1 MLGVYNTGAL
11 SVRRCP
17 SSRASIWEGA
27 RARIVPGPRISV
39 PIHKNSMSRFS
50 QSHDLLFHN
59 ARVLTLA
66 PGRSRAE
73 LVAVR
78 QGRVSWVG
86 SSSDLGSLKSRDVH
100 MIDCNG
106 QTLVPGFMDAHT
118 HTLALA
124 SRLLAVNCGRSEVS
138 SIRDIQRA
146 LRERAARTQPGTWI
160 RAGGYQEFD
169 LAESRHLTRWDLDE
183 AAPDHPVR
191 LVHSSGHAVVMNTVA
206 LARVGISRDTPDP
219 PNGVIE
225 RDIGTGDPTGV
236 LFDMDRFLDGRVPH
250 LSETELNE
258 GLRLA
263 DRLMVSR
270 GITSVQ
276 DATASNSPERWDLLA
291 HAKDNGSLTPRLT
304 FMVSLEHLDEFLER
318 GLVPGAGDQDMDV
331 GAVKIML
338 TVDSGRLVPDHADL
352 TRSVQRAHDAGFQV
366 AIHAVEAAAVRAAAG
381 IVNRQWRDRIEHC
394 SESPPDV
401 LACLRES
408 GAVVVTQPRF
418 IYDSGE
424 RYLAQTPE
432 ELQPWLYRMRSLQQ
446 EGLVVAAGSDAPVS
460 EPDPLV
466 GIYAAITRRAE
477 GGSIVGLDERVSAD
491 EALAMHTI
499 NAAYAAQE
507 ESDKGSIEVGKLAD
521 FALIDRDP
529 TEVEPGELLNAKVTL
544 TVVGGRVVWGG

>member
-1 MLGVYNTGAL
+1 MG
-11 SVRRCP
+11 
-17 SSRASIWEGA
+17 
-27 RARIVPGPRISV
+27 
-39 PIHKNSMSRFS
+39 
-50 QSHDLLFHN
+50 
-59 ARVLTLA
+59 
-66 PGRSRAE
+66 PGRSKAE

-78 QGRVSWVG
+78 EGRVSWVG
-86 SSSDLGSLKSRDVH
+86 STSDLGSLKSRDVH
-100 MIDCNG
+100 LIDCDG
-106 QTLVPGFMDAHT
+106 QTLIPGFIDAHT
-118 HTLALA
+118 HILALA
-124 SRLLAVNCGRSEVS
+124 SRVLAVDCGRSEVS
-138 SIRDIQRA
+138 SIGDIQRA
-146 LRERAARTQPGTWI
+146 LRERAARTRPGTWI

-169 LAESRHLTRWDLDE
+169 LAENRHPTRWDLDE

-191 LVHSSGHAVVMNTVA
+191 LAHNSGHAVVMNTVA

-219 PNGVIE
+219 TDGVIE
-225 RDIGTGDPTGV
+225 RNFSTGDPTGV

-250 LSETELNE
+250 ISEPDLNE

-276 DATASNSPERWDLLA
+276 DATASNSPERWELLA
-291 HAKDNGSLTPRLT
+291 REKDNGNMTPRLSV
-304 FMVSLEHLDEFLER
+304 MVGLEHLDEFLER
-318 GLVPGAGDQDMDV
+318 GLVPGVGDQYMDV

-338 TVDSGRLVPDHADL
+338 TVDSGRLVPDHKDL
-352 TRSVQRAHDAGFQV
+352 TRSVQRAHDSGFQV
-366 AIHAVEAAAVRAAAG
+366 AIHAVEAAAVQAAAG

-401 LACLRES
+401 LASLRES
-408 GAVVVTQPRF
+408 GAVVVTQPKF

-432 ELQPWLYRMRSLQQ
+432 ESRPWLYRMRSLQ
-446 EGLVVAAGSDAPVS
+446 EAGLFVAAGSDAPVS

-477 GGSIVGLDERVSAD
+477 GGNIVGLDERVSAD

-499 NAAYAAQE
+499 NAAYAARQ

-529 TEVEPGELLNAKVTL
+529 TVVEPEELLDAEVTL
-544 TVVGGRVVWGG
+544 TVVGGVVVWGG